1 MCIANAIEKLL
12 LRVIIAISRPL
23 QKLIIIL
30 LPTLVFLTVQSGFL
44 PRDPTT
50 LDVESFRVA
59 LYLISAMYE
68 IAVSTDQPVIE
79 GGVNNDILRDIL
91 NGLAADACNWVSTYI
106 HVYNFQFSILG
117 ISIIICRA
125 FDNLCRIDIAL

>member
-1 MCIANAIEKLL
+1 M
-12 LRVIIAISRPL
+12 
-23 QKLIIIL
+23 
-30 LPTLVFLTVQSGFL
+30 QSGFL

-59 LYLISAMYE
+59 LNLIAAMYE
-68 IAVSTDQPVIE
+68 IAVSTDLPVVE

-125 FDNLCRIDIAL
+125 FDSLYRIGTAL